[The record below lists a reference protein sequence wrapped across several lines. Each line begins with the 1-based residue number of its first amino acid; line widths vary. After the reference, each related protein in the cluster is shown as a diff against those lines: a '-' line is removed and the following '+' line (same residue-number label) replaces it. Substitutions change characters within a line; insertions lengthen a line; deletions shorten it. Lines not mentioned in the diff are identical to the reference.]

1 MSHNISLIKAN
12 MNTNE
17 HISSLMKEIQSIVN
31 ENKAIKNELERL
43 QSKINPLKE
52 AEKEV
57 FKVNSALADIKKDYP
72 AMEYEEP
79 ELEYDGEDLN
89 MNIKIN
95 NYNDL
100 PEHIQN
106 RIYSEVHS
114 CCVT

>member
-1 MSHNISLIKAN
+1 
-12 MNTNE
+12 MNNNE
-17 HISSLMKEIQSIVN
+17 HTSSLMKEIQSIVN
-31 ENKAIKNELERL
+31 ENKAVKKELEQL
-43 QSKINPLKE
+43 QSEITPLQE

-57 FKVNSALADIKKDYP
+57 LKVNFALADIKKDYP

-79 ELEYDGEDLN
+79 ELEYDGENLN
-89 MNIKIN
+89 MNIKIK

-114 CCVT
+114 CCVTTFPNI